1 MVVNIFVYS
10 FVKLLAIA
18 QLEVELIVT
27 HILTTSKNMY
37 FMAPWNINGNIKG
50 VLFVLANVCYFHVI
64 SLNLVKILDK
74 EISNFAT
81 TSESV

>member
-18 QLEVELIVT
+18 QLEVELMVT

-37 FMAPWNINGNIKG
+37 FMAPWNINGNYKRCAFCASERL
-50 VLFVLANVCYFHVI
+50 LFPC
-64 SLNLVKILDK
+64 
-74 EISNFAT
+74 NFL
-81 TSESV
+81 EFGKDLR